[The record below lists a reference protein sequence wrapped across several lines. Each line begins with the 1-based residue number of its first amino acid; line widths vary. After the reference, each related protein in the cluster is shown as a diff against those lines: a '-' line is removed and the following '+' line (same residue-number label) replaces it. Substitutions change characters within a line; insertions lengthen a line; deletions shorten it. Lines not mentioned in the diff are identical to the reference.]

1 MAGYVD
7 YNYYV
12 GTYGGTTIAMSS
24 FIALANKASAFIDLL
39 TMDRAAA
46 YMALTVPSPEEAALI
61 DKLKMATCAVMDE
74 QDNFSQTGG
83 VVASESVG
91 SHSVTYAN
99 TTNQSLSKRLS
110 GAAYPFLA
118 HTGLMFR
125 GFNADEYGT
134 DTIYSADY

>member
-1 MAGYVD
+1 MATYVD
-7 YNYYV
+7 FAYYST
-12 GTYGGTTIAMSS
+12 TYGGKAIASTD
-24 FIALANKASAFIDLL
+24 FTALAKRASAAIDLL

-46 YMALTVPSPEEAALI
+46 YMAIAVPTPEEAAII
-61 DKLKMATCAVMDE
+61 DKIKMATCAVMDE
-74 QDNFSQTGG
+74 QDNFSQAGG
-83 VVASESVG
+83 IVASESVG

-125 GFNADEYGT
+125 GFNADEHGT
-134 DTIYSADY
+134 DTVYSADY